1 YDASSTKWN
10 TLTPQSQE
18 IVSKLY
24 GDMSITAYVNVLS
37 PNYALFSFPHFIQ
50 SNRELFKQYERFKP
64 ETKLKVV
71 YYYDTITVEDSPAYA
86 ETFANKLKKDGMTL
100 WEAAKGCEISN

>member
-1 YDASSTKWN
+1 MHCFRSRILFN
-10 TLTPQSQE
+10 LTGSC
-18 IVSKLY
+18 L
-24 GDMSITAYVNVLS
+24 
-37 PNYALFSFPHFIQ
+37 
-50 SNRELFKQYERFKP
+50 KQYERFKP

-100 WEAAKGCEISN
+100 WEAAKKGCEIYRIDSNRLKNTRRGT